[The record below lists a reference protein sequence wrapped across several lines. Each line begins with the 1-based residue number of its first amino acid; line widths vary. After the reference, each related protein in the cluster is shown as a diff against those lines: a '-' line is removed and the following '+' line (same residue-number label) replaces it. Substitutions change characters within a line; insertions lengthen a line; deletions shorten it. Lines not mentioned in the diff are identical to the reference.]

1 MTSGRYL
8 PLLTELDR
16 WQAQAAKDHPGVI
29 PCRAGCTACC
39 HGPFDISIAD
49 VALLVDAVS
58 RLPEPAREDVLV
70 RARTHADAVLALAPE
85 WSAPYDIRA
94 IGDDRFDRLSDAL
107 ATLPCPLLDQE
118 GRCTIYDARPAV
130 CRLMGLALINEHD
143 DVIDNSCPIQDDF
156 PTYRDLAP
164 QFFALDAWEDS
175 EASCRAAA
183 AVQLTADAEAAGYET
198 TIAMALMAWPIEP
211 RHP

>member
-1 MTSGRYL
+1 M
-8 PLLTELDR
+8 P
-16 WQAQAAKDHPGVI
+16 
-29 PCRAGCTACC
+29 
-39 HGPFDISIAD
+39 
-49 VALLVDAVS
+49 VS
-58 RLPEPAREDVLV
+58 RRLGLVLAAVWLLAGVGSAPALARGVVVAKFTDRTGKRLGAKAKQALKIGMRQDVLA
-70 RARTHADAVLALAPE
+70 RARTHADAVLALAPD